1 MIECEPAG
9 TGISVV
15 IPTRNRAAR
24 LRQALQSVRL
34 QTLAPLEII
43 VVDDASD
50 DATPQ
55 VLRELAAPDLKVNRN
70 TERRGASHARNLGL
84 AAARGGLLGL
94 LDDDD
99 RWRPDKLA
107 MQSAALLQAPAT
119 VGMVCCAYDVIAEPG
134 ERVHKSWH
142 PPDQPMDVPYFLRTT
157 GFMTSVPLLRRAC
170 FEQVGGFDEALA
182 GGQDLDMWI
191 RIAERFA
198 VIALPAVLAEHRIH
212 GRQITTDLPAKAHAA
227 AAILNKYRA
236 RLSEYPDLLRKR
248 LERTALLLCA
258 AGSPQAGRELLME
271 ALELAP
277 DRTSLRNHLEHSR
290 RDPAGHAAALIS
302 TTFPSMDG
310 IRLFY

>member
-1 MIECEPAG
+1 MLERDPAA

-24 LRQALQSVRL
+24 LGRALQSVRA

-43 VVDDASD
+43 VVDDASE
-50 DATPQ
+50 DATPK
-55 VLRELAAPDLKVNRN
+55 VLRELAAPDLEVIRN
-70 TERRGASHARNLGL
+70 TEQRGASHARNLGL
-84 AAARGGLLGL
+84 AAARGDLIAF

-107 MQSAALLQAPAT
+107 LQSAALLQAPAS

-134 ERVHKSWH
+134 EQVHKTWQ
-142 PPDQPMDVPYFLRTT
+142 PPDQPLDVPYFLRTT

-198 VIALPAVLAEHRIH
+198 VIAVPAVLVEHRLH
-212 GRQITTDLPAKAHAA
+212 GQQITTDLPAKARAA
-227 AAILNKYRA
+227 AAILTKYRA
-236 RLSEYPDLLRKR
+236 RLSEYPDLLRRR

-271 ALELAP
+271 ALDLAP
-277 DRTSLRNHLEHSR
+277 DRTSLRDHLEHSR
-290 RDPAGHAAALIS
+290 RDPAGHAAALIAEA
-302 TTFPSMDG
+302 FPSVAG